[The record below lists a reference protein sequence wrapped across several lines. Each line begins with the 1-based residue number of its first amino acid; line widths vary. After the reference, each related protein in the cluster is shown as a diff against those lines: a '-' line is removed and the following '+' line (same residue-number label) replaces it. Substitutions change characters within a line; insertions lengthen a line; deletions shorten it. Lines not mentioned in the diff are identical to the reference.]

1 MTEEQKD
8 RLRELIGEVVS
19 YNRDQ
24 VWEEY
29 RWDSTLSGRFNSYKN
44 VNEAEEALNTFIEGL

>member
-19 YNRDQ
+19 YNRDH
-24 VWEEY
+24 WEES
-29 RWDSTLSGRFNSYKN
+29 RWDSTLLGRCNSYKN
-44 VNEAEEALNTFIEGL
+44 VEEAEEALNTFIEGL